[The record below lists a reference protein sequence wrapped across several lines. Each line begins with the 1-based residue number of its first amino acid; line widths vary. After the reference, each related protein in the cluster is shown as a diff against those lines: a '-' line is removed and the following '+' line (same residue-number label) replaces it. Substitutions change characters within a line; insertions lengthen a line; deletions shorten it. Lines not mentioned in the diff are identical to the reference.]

1 MSTNGVQCWGAN
13 TYGQLGDGTTG
24 SRGLPASVIALA
36 PDITGIASGGFP
48 NCALRSTNGAVQCW
62 GSNWAGQIGDGTT
75 VGSRALPTDV
85 TGLSSAIKA
94 VAVGFYHT
102 CALTTTGGVQ
112 CWGYNNNGQVG
123 DGTTTDRAVP
133 TNVVGMASGVAAI
146 TAGGYHTCALLLTG
160 GVQCWG
166 DDPDRPVPTNVTGL
180 GSVATAIAVG
190 GSHSCA
196 VLTAGGVQC
205 WGINNLGQLG
215 DGTVSDFNSASTFLA
230 PVSVSGLTARAVA
243 IAAGNSHTCAL
254 LSDGGVQC
262 WGMNSYGQ
270 LGDGNTTDVHG
281 AAVRPGLASTAT
293 AVTTGSAH
301 TCALLST
308 GGGMQ
313 CWGYNE
319 YGQLGDGVTSF
330 IQLAPTSVKFS

>member
-1 MSTNGVQCWGAN
+1 
-13 TYGQLGDGTTG
+13 
-24 SRGLPASVIALA
+24 
-36 PDITGIASGGFP
+36 
-48 NCALRSTNGAVQCW
+48 
-62 GSNWAGQIGDGTT
+62 
-75 VGSRALPTDV
+75 
-85 TGLSSAIKA
+85 
-94 VAVGFYHT
+94 
-102 CALTTTGGVQ
+102 
-112 CWGYNNNGQVG
+112 
-123 DGTTTDRAVP
+123 
-133 TNVVGMASGVAAI
+133 
-146 TAGGYHTCALLLTG
+146 
-160 GVQCWG
+160 
-166 DDPDRPVPTNVTGL
+166 
-180 GSVATAIAVG
+180 
-190 GSHSCA
+190 